1 MKTAEFTGFLSF
13 KNSIFIL
20 FLLLK
25 YVEMFDRLT
34 ITEVFTTFKLK
45 VLKYFTGLSHIPAL
59 VLLVPGFA
67 PDGGQRAERD
77 EGAGLCQRQFAVP
90 LHSWG
95 SGCPDPRG

>member
-1 MKTAEFTGFLSF
+1 MKIAEFTGFLSF

-20 FLLLK
+20 SLLLK

-59 VLLVPGFA
+59 VLFPPSGARLCS
-67 PDGGQRAERD
+67 RRWTESRER
-77 EGAGLCQRQFAVP
+77 
-90 LHSWG
+90 
-95 SGCPDPRG
+95 